1 MRRPTGR
8 PRPPACSLLTKGYAV
23 NKKMALATAAC
34 VVAATL
40 TLSGC
45 NSEVEEPNVPADGS
59 SAAVSSSYNYTLT
72 DAEKLKALA
81 IGETAVWRD
90 YEVTVTSV
98 ERADGKLTAHVTVRS
113 HTLPQALGA
122 DCLLSFGMPP
132 VDSSFEDG
140 IIAVPAGEEAS
151 GTLTFDDQYGSERLF
166 WNDGATEGT
175 WDLTLPAVQPDQEGG
190 NEGAQPADTDEPK
203 KQEPKKDVAAEAQK
217 QAVAALEAEMPSLFT
232 NNTFYTFQSVDTSTA
247 TVTPQE
253 GGGYEYVN
261 DVSILGADGVTPTI
275 ANVRLICEPNGNC
288 ISMTVDGAFLF

>member
-1 MRRPTGR
+1 M
-8 PRPPACSLLTKGYAV
+8 
-23 NKKMALATAAC
+23 NKKMVLATAAC

-59 SAAVSSSYNYTLT
+59 SAAASSGYSYTLT

-98 ERADGKLTAHVTVRS
+98 DRADDKLTAHVTVRG
-113 HTLPQALGA
+113 HTLPQTLGT

-132 VDSSFEDG
+132 VGSSFNDG
-140 IIAVPAGEEAS
+140 TITVPAGEEAS
-151 GTLTFDDQYGSERLF
+151 GTLTFDDQYGSDRLF

-175 WDLTLPAVQPDQEGG
+175 WDLTLPAAQPAQEGG
-190 NEGAQPADTDEPK
+190 NEGTHPAKTHEPK
-203 KQEPKKDVAAEAQK
+203 QQEPKKDAAAEAQK

-232 NNTFYTFQSVDTSTA
+232 NNTFYTFQGVDTSTA

-261 DVSILGADGVTPTI
+261 DVSIIGADGVTPTT
-275 ANVRLICEPNGNC
+275 AHVRLVCEPHGNC
-288 ISMTVDGAFLF
+288 ISMTVVGALLLSGTAD

>member
-1 MRRPTGR
+1 
-8 PRPPACSLLTKGYAV
+8 
-23 NKKMALATAAC
+23 MALAIAAC

-151 GTLTFDDQYGSERLF
+151 GTLPFDDRYGSERLF

-190 NEGAQPADTDEPK
+190 NEGTQPAETDEPKTDEPK
-203 KQEPKKDVAAEAQK
+203 KQEPKNDAAAEAQK

-261 DVSILGADGVTPTI
+261 DVSILGADGVTPTT

>member
-1 MRRPTGR
+1 
-8 PRPPACSLLTKGYAV
+8 
-23 NKKMALATAAC
+23 MALAIAAC

-40 TLSGC
+40 MLSGC

-59 SAAVSSSYNYTLT
+59 SAAASSSYSYTLT

-90 YEVTVTSV
+90 YEVTVASV

-113 HTLPQALGA
+113 HTLPQTLRA

-151 GTLTFDDQYGSERLF
+151 GTLTFDDRYGSERLF

-190 NEGAQPADTDEPK
+190 NEGTQPAETDELKTDEPK
-203 KQEPKKDVAAEAQK
+203 KQEPKNDAAAEAQK

-261 DVSILGADGVTPTI
+261 DVSILGADGVTPTT

>member
-1 MRRPTGR
+1 M
-8 PRPPACSLLTKGYAV
+8 
-23 NKKMALATAAC
+23 
-34 VVAATL
+34 
-40 TLSGC
+40 LSGC

-59 SAAVSSSYNYTLT
+59 SAAASSSYSYTLT

-90 YEVTVTSV
+90 YEVTVASV

-113 HTLPQALGA
+113 HTLPQTLRA

-151 GTLTFDDQYGSERLF
+151 GTLTFDDRYGSERLF

-190 NEGAQPADTDEPK
+190 NEGTQPAETDEPK
-203 KQEPKKDVAAEAQK
+203 KQEPKNDAAAEAQK
-217 QAVAALEAEMPSLFT
+217 QAVAPSRPRCPRCSPT
-232 NNTFYTFQSVDTSTA
+232 TRSRSKAST
-247 TVTPQE
+247 P
-253 GGGYEYVN
+253 
-261 DVSILGADGVTPTI
+261 P
-275 ANVRLICEPNGNC
+275 PPP
-288 ISMTVDGAFLF
+288 